1 MLTIITT
8 TKNHRHQIIAI
19 IITIMETTAVTVLAT
34 TEALI
39 MVMREMEVQ
48 LLSLRVIIMRVSEIT
63 ITDIA
68 IIMDLV
74 TITGVMAAFL

>member
-1 MLTIITT
+1 VE
-8 TKNHRHQIIAI
+8 A
-19 IITIMETTAVTVLAT
+19 TAVTVLAI

-39 MVMREMEVQ
+39 MVMREMEAQ
-48 LLSLRVIIMRVSEIT
+48 LLSLRVIIMRISEIT

-74 TITGVMAAFL
+74 TITGMMAAFL

>member
-1 MLTIITT
+1 VE
-8 TKNHRHQIIAI
+8 A
-19 IITIMETTAVTVLAT
+19 TAVTVLAI

-39 MVMREMEVQ
+39 MVMREMEAQ
-48 LLSLRVIIMRVSEIT
+48 LLSLRVIIMRILEIT

-74 TITGVMAAFL
+74 TITRMMAAFL